1 MHRVARAGRR
11 RQRGVALLTA
21 ILVVAIGTVL
31 ATNLLWQSTLDQRRT
46 ASAIATDQALQYVMG
61 AEAWVGDILREDL
74 EDSQDSDHIGEIWAT
89 EIAPLPIEGGFITGR
104 VVDLQ
109 GRFNLNNLV
118 TPEGQE
124 DEIMV
129 AQFERL
135 LQLVDLNPG
144 LASAVVDWIDPGTEP
159 HFPNGG
165 EDDSYV
171 RTEPQYRVANGM
183 ITSPSELMAIA
194 GFDPEAY
201 AALDPYVTALPRGT
215 TLNVNTA
222 DQIVLAS
229 LSDEIDMAVAAS
241 LLDERGD
248 GAFASVQT
256 SFEGLV
262 PEEML
267 PRIDGVSNHFGLNG
281 VVTIGDTEL
290 TISSVLQRDPSG
302 ITRTLFRSFGRQ

>member
-1 MHRVARAGRR
+1 
-11 RQRGVALLTA
+11 
-21 ILVVAIGTVL
+21 
-31 ATNLLWQSTLDQRRT
+31 
-46 ASAIATDQALQYVMG
+46 
-61 AEAWVGDILREDL
+61 
-74 EDSQDSDHIGEIWAT
+74 
-89 EIAPLPIEGGFITGR
+89 
-104 VVDLQ
+104 
-109 GRFNLNNLV
+109 
-118 TPEGQE
+118 
-124 DEIMV
+124 
-129 AQFERL
+129 
-135 LQLVDLNPG
+135 
-144 LASAVVDWIDPGTEP
+144 
-159 HFPNGG
+159 
-165 EDDSYV
+165 
-171 RTEPQYRVANGM
+171 
-183 ITSPSELMAIA
+183 
-194 GFDPEAY
+194 
-201 AALDPYVTALPRGT
+201 LPRGT